1 MSAGS
6 CCPASPA
13 TDGRAINRPV
23 TASLPQEVREAF
35 GKFVTC
41 EYVTIDSRQQPI
53 VWPVTPYYENGAPC
67 IDVTTG
73 IGYPKKA
80 LDAKRN
86 PQVALLFSDPTGS
99 GIDSGINV
107 LVQGT
112 ADIDD
117 RDLVANRERYWRESG
132 ENLPATKEMH
142 PPKRMRGL
150 FNWYYTRVYVHVR
163 PERVFVWPNG
173 DPTRPPEVLDAHMD
187 EVRSGHSEE
196 PLEPLE
202 PPSGGRVTWDPRIE
216 ELDRRYETAVVGWIA
231 PDGFPL
237 AARLPVGLDRDEQ
250 RIVLG
255 AAPTGFPL
263 APGRACV
270 TAHSHSP
277 DFTWQENFQ
286 VRGDLVQADGGWPL
300 VTGGT
305 WGSRSAST
313 RRLAATARRR
323 ASEVASAR
331 RERRLSGV
339 PGPRRIRVNPR
350 LLDLLADALKQPS
363 AVLERGLEIVA
374 GLPPQPP
381 QEPELA
387 FGDAEVDLVVDRRHP
402 AQEAGAEGLPQRH
415 RVVLARHGRQEALVE
430 VDALEL
436 HLAARRALQDEL
448 VRGLLDRLDVERRH
462 HLGEVRDV
470 GLREHRARQHGLR
483 EQTALLALVR
493 VA

>member
-1 MSAGS
+1 M
-6 CCPASPA
+6 
-13 TDGRAINRPV
+13 

-86 PQVALLFSDPTGS
+86 PQVALLFSDTTGS
-99 GIDSGINV
+99 GIDSGVNV

-132 ENLPATKEMH
+132 EKLPATKEMH
-142 PPKRMRGL
+142 PPKLMRGL

-237 AARLPVGLDRDEQ
+237 AARLPVGLDRDDQ

-255 AAPTGFPL
+255 AAPAGFPL

-286 VRGDLVQADGGWPL
+286 VRGDLVQADGGWAL
-300 VTGGT
+300 VPRKLVGGFELPDE
-305 WGSRSAST
+305 SEAARY
-313 RRLAATARRR
+313 RRNLGKSIRFYKTARRYR
-323 ASEVASAR
+323 KTQ
-331 RERRLSGV
+331 GV
-339 PGPRRIRVNPR
+339 
-350 LLDLLADALKQPS
+350 
-363 AVLERGLEIVA
+363 
-374 GLPPQPP
+374 
-381 QEPELA
+381 
-387 FGDAEVDLVVDRRHP
+387 
-402 AQEAGAEGLPQRH
+402 
-415 RVVLARHGRQEALVE
+415 
-430 VDALEL
+430 
-436 HLAARRALQDEL
+436 
-448 VRGLLDRLDVERRH
+448 
-462 HLGEVRDV
+462 
-470 GLREHRARQHGLR
+470 
-483 EQTALLALVR
+483 
-493 VA
+493 